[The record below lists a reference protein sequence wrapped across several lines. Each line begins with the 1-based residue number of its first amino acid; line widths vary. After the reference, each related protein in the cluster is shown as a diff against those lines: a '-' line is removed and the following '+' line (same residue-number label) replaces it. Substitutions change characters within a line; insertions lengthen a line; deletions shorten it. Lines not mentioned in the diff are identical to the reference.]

1 MRTALL
7 AAALLLATSP
17 LFAQADD
24 EQVQRRHKA
33 TTPSPGEIRTVSVGE
48 VAFAEFDQTEY
59 LWAELKS
66 DIVAPGQGV
75 ILKKGDLLWG
85 AEAEGSRREFCDVD
99 LPGQFCFTDEDGNG
113 TFDKA
118 RVVGGSR
125 IPSVSTR
132 YQEVWKAGRATRG
145 RSPLGARLSRRG
157 WRRSPVLGPGVSRR
171 SRPALDPERGHLRHQ
186 GWRAHEPDLPRRE
199 AGGSG
204 GGERWDQ
211 VPGRG
216 WRVSGLPRY
225 DWAAAG

>member
-1 MRTALL
+1 MRTVLA

-33 TTPSPGEIRTVSVGE
+33 TTPAPGEIRTVSVGE

-75 ILKKGDLLWG
+75 ILKKGNLLWG
-85 AEAEGSRREFCDVD
+85 AKAEGSRREFCDVD

-113 TFDKA
+113 TLDKA

-125 IPSVSTR
+125 IPSLSARYSEYWKPAKPEEGRQGDHRWELVYLGAGGGVLRFSAREYVDDPDRPST
-132 YQEVWKAGRATRG
+132 QNEVTYDIKAGEPTSLTFRG
-145 RSPLGARLSRRG
+145 VKLE
-157 WRRSPVLGPGVSRR
+157 VL
-171 SRPALDPERGHLRHQ
+171 
-186 GWRAHEPDLPRRE
+186 E
-199 AGGSG
+199 AGNDGI
-204 GGERWDQ
+204 RL
-211 VPGRG
+211 
-216 WRVSGLPRY
+216 RV
-225 DWAAAG
+225 AAGE